1 MAPPQ
6 PQNFNTMAQ
15 QQEYSNALRKEARQH
30 NVPVQ
35 TLIMADLMAIG
46 YSKSDAY
53 FIAYNPRTY
62 TSEAIKTKRNEI
74 VENDAFDELMQRRTT
89 AHKGFSVNTEEVEM
103 ISDIDVA
110 KDILTSARQQPIGS
124 KERADLMAK
133 YYDITKKIGSSTDGQ
148 ETVKIWL
155 PLTCH
160 ICPFYKK
167 NAKKE

>member
-1 MAPPQ
+1 MA
-6 PQNFNTMAQ
+6 T

-35 TLIMADLMAIG
+35 QLIMADLMSIG
-46 YSKSDAY
+46 YNKSDAY

-62 TSEAIKTKRNEI
+62 TSQAIKTQRDAIAET
-74 VENDAFDELMQRRTT
+74 DAFDDLVQQRT
-89 AHKGFSVNTEEVEM
+89 ASHRDISVKTEEVEM
-103 ISDIDVA
+103 ITDVEVA
-110 KDILTSARQQPIGS
+110 KDILTSARKQPVGS
-124 KERADLMAK
+124 KDRADLMAK
-133 YYDITKKIGSSTDGQ
+133 YYDITKKIGMASDGQ
-148 ETVKIWL
+148 EIVHVWL